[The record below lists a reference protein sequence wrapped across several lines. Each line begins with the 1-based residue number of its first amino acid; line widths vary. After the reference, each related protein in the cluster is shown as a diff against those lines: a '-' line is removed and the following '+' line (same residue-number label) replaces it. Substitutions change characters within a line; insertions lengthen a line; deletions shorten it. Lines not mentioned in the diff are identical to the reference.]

1 MDSTAEL
8 VANLRSP
15 ENKTAYG
22 ALKELTARSQASDQ
36 VYPFFDEF
44 VSLLEHENS
53 LVRNRGLV
61 LMAHNARWDAAGK
74 LDYALDAYLIHIL
87 DEKPITARQCIQNLS
102 HILTAEPTLAP
113 KIRAA
118 LEAADF
124 SVYPDS
130 MTPLLEKD
138 RIKIL
143 KKIDKIH

>member
-8 VANLRSP
+8 VANLRFP
-15 ENKTAYG
+15 ENKAAYA
-22 ALKELTARSQASDQ
+22 ALKELTARSRHSDQ
-36 VYPFFDEF
+36 VYSYFDEF
-44 VSLLEHENS
+44 AAMLEDSNS

-61 LMAHNARWDAAGK
+61 LIAENARWDDSGK
-74 LDYALDAYLIHIL
+74 LKGILDQYLCHIL

-102 HILTAEPTLAP
+102 HILAAKPGLAS

-130 MTPLLEKD
+130 MSPLLEKD

-143 KKIDKIH
+143 KQIDKIH